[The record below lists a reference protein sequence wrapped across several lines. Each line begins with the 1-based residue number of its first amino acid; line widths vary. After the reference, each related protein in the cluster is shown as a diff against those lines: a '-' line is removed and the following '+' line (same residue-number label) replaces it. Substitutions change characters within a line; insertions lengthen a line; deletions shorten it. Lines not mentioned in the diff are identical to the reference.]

1 MRRLRAVR
9 QVEVA
14 ECALAALVTVARLH
28 GHDID
33 LAWARRRFPP
43 QSRRPDLASLLFMAQ
58 ELGLAARALRAE
70 PEDLRWIRAPA
81 ILHWEFRHFV
91 VLTRARR
98 RSLDIWDPAAGHRRL
113 RREASRA
120 GFTGVVVEFA
130 RAPDFRPLT
139 DGRRL
144 RLADLLAAFRGLKP
158 YLGVMLA
165 LLLATQ
171 ALGLALPV
179 GSQLLIDE
187 AMGNQDRAWL
197 HAVVAGLGCV
207 MSAALILDLLR
218 QRYGLFAGIRMS
230 VDTAAAMVRHVLAL
244 PIAVLERRTIADTL
258 SRVDSLQPIQHVL
271 VDTLLAVVVQAVTL
285 VATLALMVFYSPLL
299 AGFSVLAMLA
309 AVLVQLVLMPRARA
323 HDLDGV
329 VALAEAR
336 QSLIDSL
343 AGAASVHAFGLQ
355 SFRLVHWRNA
365 FERAGNARANLG
377 RLSIAAAGAQGI
389 VGLADQ
395 LLFLAVG
402 IAGIGSKSITLGVL
416 FAFLTLRGRLA
427 AALAGLVTAGRE
439 LYLAGNHLER
449 VGELLA
455 EPAEKPPAR
464 TAYREMPSG
473 RLACAGL
480 TYAWHA
486 GRPVL
491 SDFTCSIDAG
501 ERVVICGPSGA
512 GKTTL
517 LKLLACE
524 LEPAAGSLQFDGWDA
539 ALWDRGWLRR
549 HFGVVRQSDR
559 LFSGSIG
566 ENIAAFSPCPEPARI
581 RRAAELADLWQ
592 DLLGLP
598 LRLETPLTDGG
609 SGLSGG
615 QLQRLMLA
623 RALYPEPRV
632 LFLDEA
638 TSQLDERT
646 ECRVLGNLARLG
658 ITIVSIAHGPQAI
671 RLGGR
676 PIYLRGQ
683 ANGKTPA
690 ALP

>member
-1 MRRLRAVR
+1 MTPRAVR
-9 QVEVA
+9 QGEIA

-43 QSRRPDLASLLFMAQ
+43 QARRPDLGSLLFMAQ

-70 PEDLRWIRAPA
+70 PEDLRRIRTPA

-98 RSLDIWDPAAGHRRL
+98 RSLDVWDPAAGHRRVRRQAL
-113 RREASRA
+113 RT
-120 GFTGVVVEFA
+120 GFTGVVVEFT
-130 RAPDFRPLT
+130 RAQGFRPLT
-139 DGRRL
+139 GGRRL
-144 RLADLLAAFRGLKP
+144 RLADLLAAFRGLRP

-171 ALGLALPV
+171 TLGLALPV

-187 AMGNQDRAWL
+187 AVGGQDRAWL
-197 HAVVAGLGCV
+197 YAVVAGLGCI
-207 MSAALILDLLR
+207 MSAALILDVLR
-218 QRYGLFAGIRMS
+218 QRYALFAGIRLS
-230 VDTAAAMVRHVLAL
+230 ADTATAMVRHVLAL
-244 PIAVLERRTIADTL
+244 PVAVLERRTIADTL

-271 VDTLLAVVVQAVTL
+271 TDTLLAAVVQAVTL

-299 AGFSVLAMLA
+299 ASYSVLAMLA
-309 AVLVQLVLMPRARA
+309 ATLVQLVLMPRARA

-329 VALAEAR
+329 VAQAEAR
-336 QSLIDSL
+336 QSLLDSL
-343 AGAASVHAFGLQ
+343 AGVASVHAIGLQ
-355 SFRLVHWRNA
+355 SFRVAHWRNA
-365 FERAGNARANLG
+365 FERASNARANLG
-377 RLSIAAAGAQGI
+377 RLSIAAAAAQGAI
-389 VGLADQ
+389 GLADQ

-416 FAFLTLRGRLA
+416 FAFLTLRGRFA
-427 AALAGLVTAGRE
+427 AALAGLVTSGRE
-439 LYLAGNHLER
+439 MYLAGNHLER

-455 EPAEKPPAR
+455 EPADVPPAR
-464 TAYREMPSG
+464 TAYRELPSG
-473 RLACAGL
+473 RLACTGL
-480 TYAWHA
+480 AYAWHA
-486 GRPVL
+486 GRQAL

-517 LKLLACE
+517 LRLLACE
-524 LEPAAGSLQFDGWDA
+524 LEPAAGRLQFDGWDA

-559 LFSGSIG
+559 LFSGSVG
-566 ENIAAFSPCPEPARI
+566 ENIAAFSPSPDPARI

-598 LRLETPLTDGG
+598 MRLETPLADGG

-623 RALYPEPRV
+623 RALYSEPRV

-638 TSQLDERT
+638 TSQLDDRSER
-646 ECRVLGNLARLG
+646 RVLGNLAGLG
-658 ITIVSIAHGPQAI
+658 ITIVSVAHGSQAI

-676 PIYLRGQ
+676 PIRLQVQ